1 MHTAYD
7 SDQANDMR
15 FRNFQIARLF
25 DIPVFADYTWLPVV
39 ALHIWLASAY
49 YLPRQTGFRF
59 TTFEY
64 YLFGALM
71 SALLFASI
79 LAHEFAHALMA
90 RVEGIGIR
98 DIQLHIFG
106 GWTRLEGE
114 PSKPLAELRIAIA
127 GPSMSFLVG
136 LLFLICLFFVE
147 WIGPVNPL
155 QLPLREVFRYLF
167 LGNLVLA
174 MFNLLPG
181 LPLDGGR
188 AMRAW
193 LWHRS
198 GDVMGATRTAKRM
211 GVGIA
216 YMLSSFGIFSALWW
230 GDYLTGVWM
239 LIVGFFIRNVAE
251 SDWRHRQ
258 EAMRESTTPTNGDD
272 LRWRQEGTVGAVMSR
287 PPVSVLPERRIDQFI
302 EETLSTHRHTSF
314 PVAVDGR
321 LHGILDL
328 QRLRQLPREQWEHSA
343 IREVMDP
350 ISDELFIPVQASI
363 AHAARKLKLSP
374 IGRLAVVDS
383 EGKLVGYLSAKDLES
398 EVTRASKR

>member
-1 MHTAYD
+1 
-7 SDQANDMR
+7 MR
-15 FRNFQIARLF
+15 FRNFKIARLF
-25 DIPVFADYTWLPVV
+25 GIPVFAAYTWLPVV

-59 TTFEY
+59 STVEY
-64 YLFGALM
+64 YLYGALM
-71 SALLFASI
+71 TALLFASI
-79 LAHEFAHALMA
+79 LAHELAHALMA

-98 DIQLHIFG
+98 DIELHIFG

-114 PSKPLAELRIAIA
+114 PSRPLAELRIAVA

-136 LLFLICLFFVE
+136 LLFLAGLLIVE
-147 WIGPVNPL
+147 WVGPLNPL

-188 AMRAW
+188 ALRAW

-198 GDVMGATRTAKRM
+198 GDVMEATRIAKRM
-211 GVGIA
+211 GIGIA

-251 SDWRHRQ
+251 TDWRQRQ
-258 EAMRESTTPTNGDD
+258 QAMRAESTPATGED
-272 LRWRQEGTVGAVMSR
+272 LRWRQAGTVGAVMSR
-287 PPVSVLPERRIDQFI
+287 PAVSVLPDRRIDEFI
-302 EETLSTHRHTSF
+302 EETLTAHRHTSF
-314 PVAVDGR
+314 PVAVEGR

-328 QRLRQLPREQWEHSA
+328 QRLRQLPKEQWEHA
-343 IREVMDP
+343 AVREVMEP
-350 ISDELFIPVQASI
+350 VSDELFIPVQASL
-363 AHAARKLKLSP
+363 AHAAHKLKMSP
-374 IGRLAVVDS
+374 IGRLAVVDH
-383 EGKLVGYLSAKDLES
+383 EGRLVGYLSKKDLDPHP
-398 EVTRASKR
+398 VAAATRPA